1 MPCGPAGFLMKTNLL
16 APYIDVFRAPLVN
29 GHLLSM
35 HSLVLAIFLSVVK
48 VIEVKKKLKI
58 NTIKIHILKVK
69 INEFLI
75 AIEHH

>member
-1 MPCGPAGFLMKTNLL
+1 MPYGPAGFLMKTNLL

-48 VIEVKKKLKI
+48 APLNQHEMELRGA
-58 NTIKIHILKVK
+58 L
-69 INEFLI
+69 
-75 AIEHH
+75 AQ

>member
-1 MPCGPAGFLMKTNLL
+1 MKINLL

-48 VIEVKKKLKI
+48 APLNQHEMELRGA
-58 NTIKIHILKVK
+58 L
-69 INEFLI
+69 
-75 AIEHH
+75 AQ